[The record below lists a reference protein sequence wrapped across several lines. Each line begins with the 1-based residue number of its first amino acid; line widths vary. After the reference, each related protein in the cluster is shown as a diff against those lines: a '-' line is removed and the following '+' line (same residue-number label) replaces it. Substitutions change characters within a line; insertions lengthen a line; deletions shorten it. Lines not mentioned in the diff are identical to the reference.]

1 MFTATLL
8 TNSDENKWFR
18 VCAKFRWKW
27 FKLDGRFVTDVKH
40 YMHTLYP
47 DSHGTL
53 ASVSTW
59 KGIVMTISAAKN
71 CMGKSKAEVKPSNFW
86 NPLFLRNTHWIPT
99 NWTVHCGFIPEMW
112 KHWVTPGN
120 MRGKLSQWEEM
131 KNLYKKCVP
140 QHNIFDCWQ
149 YSLTLPVS

>member
-1 MFTATLL
+1 
-8 TNSDENKWFR
+8 
-18 VCAKFRWKW
+18 
-27 FKLDGRFVTDVKH
+27 
-40 YMHTLYP
+40 MHTLYP

-59 KGIVMTISAAKN
+59 KGIVMKISAANN

-86 NPLFLRNTHWIPT
+86 NPLIMRNTHWIPT

-120 MRGKLSQWEEM
+120 MRGKLSMGRNEEFIQEM
-131 KNLYKKCVP
+131 CASTQYIWLLAAKSDFACVIGP
-140 QHNIFDCWQ
+140 CHAHGVGVGTPESVLADYYMLLNCTFIIHAIVVQM
-149 YSLTLPVS
+149 